1 MLNAS
6 DGRLFTRNSC
16 LLFEITAL
24 LLFLLLSLL
33 CQPFFASCLVF
44 LLLVS
49 LTRQGTVVVSRQYG
63 LHRTFKYYTVFAFSS
78 HVARIE
84 LHRSCAKPDSYLI
97 TSPRFATFFFFA
109 TIHKNG
115 GFENRSTEISNY
127 KDFQKGATMN
137 TGCDVKKQ
145 RSRSEMSASPIYHLN
160 HSRMR
165 FVKLLKLRPLNILR
179 EVQWSQMSVKML
191 LKSQIEAR
199 SSSRDLIR
207 KIKCLHYSTVKKKI
221 NTVTLTVALTKAFC
235 QGFEHIK
242 VNVQF

>member
-1 MLNAS
+1 MLQESSYIVLAPNPVVTWSQAL
-6 DGRLFTRNSC
+6 GLRL
-16 LLFEITAL
+16 
-24 LLFLLLSLL
+24 
-33 CQPFFASCLVF
+33 
-44 LLLVS
+44 
-49 LTRQGTVVVSRQYG
+49 
-63 LHRTFKYYTVFAFSS
+63 
-78 HVARIE
+78 
-84 LHRSCAKPDSYLI
+84 
-97 TSPRFATFFFFA
+97 FFFA

-115 GFENRSTEISNY
+115 GFGNRSTEISNY

-207 KIKCLHYSTVKKKI
+207 KIKCLHYSTVKKK
-221 NTVTLTVALTKAFC
+221 NQYGDLNSGAYKSFLS
-235 QGFEHIK
+235 GFWTYQSKCTILIYSFH
-242 VNVQF
+242 